1 MMNTT
6 HGMVGLSI
14 ATIAMVYWPAF
25 AVVAAIAI
33 LVGSIFPDLDLVIGE
48 HRRSLHFPVLG
59 WIAVGPTLAAAVL
72 SPLEVTVAVAF
83 FVLGVAIHSTMDI
96 MGGGPEMRPWLVHSD
111 RAVYAHYPG
120 RWFRP
125 RRWIR
130 YDGAPEDFVFGV
142 IAAIPALLVYD
153 GWIRRFVLA
162 ALLAS
167 LLYTVFRKQIPD
179 LSKQLL
185 S

>member
-6 HGMVGLSI
+6 HVLVGLSI
-14 ATIAMVYWPAF
+14 ATVAMTVWPTFATIA
-25 AVVAAIAI
+25 AVAI
-33 LVGSIFPDLDLVIGE
+33 LVGSIVPDLDILVGE
-48 HRRSLHFPVLG
+48 HRRTFHFPVIG
-59 WIAVGPTLAAAVL
+59 WAVSAPSLVLAVIV
-72 SPLEVTVAVAF
+72 PLEVTIAVAF
-83 FVLGVAIHSTMDI
+83 FVLGVAIHSAMDI
-96 MGGGPEMRPWLVHSD
+96 VGGGPEMRPWLIHSD
-111 RAVYAHYPG
+111 RAVFAHYPG

-130 YDGAPEDFVFGV
+130 YDGAPEDFVFGM

-153 GWIRRFVLA
+153 GWIRRIVLI
-162 ALLAS
+162 ALITS

-179 LSKQLL
+179 ISKQLL